1 MVEEPEILI
10 LDEATASLSYKS
22 EKIIRKAIEEITAG
36 KISFIIAHRLSTI
49 KKCDKI
55 LFIKD
60 GKILEQGSHDEL
72 IAKQGEYYRLVDV
85 K

>member
-1 MVEEPEILI
+1 MLEEPEILI

-22 EKIIRKAIEEITAG
+22 EKIIRNAIEKITAG

-72 IAKQGEYYRLVDV
+72 IAKQEEYYRLVDV